1 MSTTPVRRVRLRRR
15 NLRGTLAAAL
25 LPAPTAARADQ
36 VEMLTPGVDDEVDA
50 ERPFGP
56 NPWREAVR

>member
-1 MSTTPVRRVRLRRR
+1 VRLRRR